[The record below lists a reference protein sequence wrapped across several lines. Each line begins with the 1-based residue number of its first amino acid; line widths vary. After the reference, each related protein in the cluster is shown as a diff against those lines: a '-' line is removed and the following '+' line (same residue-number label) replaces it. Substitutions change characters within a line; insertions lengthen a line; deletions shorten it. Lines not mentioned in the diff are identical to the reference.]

1 MSALLA
7 QFLDELGGKLVGGN
21 REMEI
26 SRIAPLDSAGPG
38 DLSFFS
44 NPRYRQQ
51 LAASSAACVIV
62 APAMQ
67 EFAAERGACIVVA
80 DPYAYFAK
88 ATQLWKRLA
97 MGAKPCGIH
106 SSAVVHE
113 SAKVDAAAYI
123 GPLCVIGVNAS
134 VGADTVLSS
143 RVTLSDGCQIGQR
156 CIVHPGVVI
165 GADGF
170 GFAPSGG
177 QWIKIE
183 QLGAV
188 HIGDDVEIGANSCI
202 DRGAL
207 DDTVIEDGVK
217 IDNLVQ
223 IAHNVHIG
231 AHTVI
236 AGNTGIAGSAR
247 IGKHCSIGGAANIL
261 GHLTIADGTV
271 ISPTSMVT
279 RSIKKA
285 GFYTGIFPLQENEQ
299 WEKNAATFKQLYALR
314 ERLIKLEQVLD
325 KEQRRNN
332 GNDDGHPRNS

>member
-1 MSALLA
+1 MS
-7 QFLDELGGKLVGGN
+7 
-21 REMEI
+21 I
-26 SRIAPLDSAGPG
+26 SRIAPLDSASHG
-38 DLSFFS
+38 DLSFLS

-51 LAASSAACVIV
+51 LAASQAACVIV
-62 APAMQ
+62 APAMRD
-67 EFAAERGACIVVA
+67 EAAQRGACIVTA
-80 DPYAYFAK
+80 DPYAYFAR
-88 ATQLWKRLA
+88 ATQWWKA
-97 MGAKPCGIH
+97 HQQGQKPSGVH
-106 SSAVVHE
+106 PSAVVDA
-113 SAKVDAAAYI
+113 SATVHASAYI
-123 GPLCVIGVNAS
+123 GPQCVVDAGAVI
-134 VGADTVLSS
+134 GADTVLKS
-143 RVTLSDGCQIGQR
+143 RVTVGQGCVVGER

-170 GFAPSGG
+170 GFAPSAGR
-177 QWIKIE
+177 WEKIE

-188 HIGDDVEIGANSCI
+188 RIGNDVEIGANTCI

-207 DDTVIEDGVK
+207 DDTIIEDGVK

-247 IGKHCSIGGAANIL
+247 IGRHCQIGGAANIL

-279 RSIKKA
+279 RSLLKA

-299 WEKNAATFKQLYALR
+299 WEKNAATFRQLYALR
-314 ERLIKLEQVLD
+314 ERVKKLEQALARN
-325 KEQRRNN
+325 QQSNN
-332 GNDDGHPRNS
+332 GN

>member
-1 MSALLA
+1 VSVLLG
-7 QFLDELGGKLVGGN
+7 QILDALGGELIGGE
-21 REMEI
+21 REMTI
-26 SRIAPLDSAGPG
+26 SRIAPLDSAGHG
-38 DLSFFS
+38 DLSFLS

-51 LAASSAACVIV
+51 LAASQAACVIV
-62 APAMQ
+62 APALRD
-67 EFAAERGACIVVA
+67 EAAQRGACIVTA
-80 DPYAYFAK
+80 DPYAYFAR
-88 ATQLWKRLA
+88 ATQWWKAHQQGGR
-97 MGAKPCGIH
+97 PSGIH
-106 SSAVVHE
+106 ASAVVDATAQVHA
-113 SAKVDAAAYI
+113 SAYV
-123 GPLCVIGVNAS
+123 GPQCVVEAGAVI
-134 VGADTVLSS
+134 GADTVLKS
-143 RVTLSDGCQIGQR
+143 RVTIGQGCVVGER

-170 GFAPSGG
+170 GFAPSAGR
-177 QWIKIE
+177 WEKIE

-188 HIGDDVEIGANSCI
+188 RIGNDVEIGANTCV

-207 DDTVIEDGVK
+207 DDTIIEDGVK

-247 IGKHCSIGGAANIL
+247 IGRHCQIGGAANIL

-279 RSIKKA
+279 RSLPKA

-299 WEKNAATFKQLYALR
+299 WEKNAATFRQLYTLR
-314 ERLIKLEQVLD
+314 ERVKKLEQALA
-325 KEQRRNN
+325 EGRQSNN
-332 GNDDGHPRNS
+332 GN

>member
-1 MSALLA
+1 MSVLLG
-7 QFLDELGGKLVGGN
+7 QILDALGGELIGGE
-21 REMEI
+21 REMTI
-26 SRIAPLDSAGPG
+26 SRIAPLDSAGHG
-38 DLSFFS
+38 DLSFLS

-51 LAASSAACVIV
+51 LAASQAACVIV
-62 APAMQ
+62 APALRD
-67 EFAAERGACIVVA
+67 EAAQRGACIVTA
-80 DPYAYFAK
+80 DPYAYFAR
-88 ATQLWKRLA
+88 ATQWWKAQQQGGR
-97 MGAKPCGIH
+97 PSGIH
-106 SSAVVHE
+106 ASAVVDATAQVHA
-113 SAKVDAAAYI
+113 SACV
-123 GPLCVIGVNAS
+123 GPQCVVEAGAVI
-134 VGADTVLSS
+134 GADTVLKS
-143 RVTLSDGCQIGQR
+143 RVTIGQGCVVGER

-170 GFAPSGG
+170 GFAPSAGR
-177 QWIKIE
+177 WEKIE

-188 HIGDDVEIGANSCI
+188 RIGNDVEIGANTCV

-207 DDTVIEDGVK
+207 DDTIIEDGVK

-247 IGKHCSIGGAANIL
+247 IGRHCQIGGAANIL

-279 RSIKKA
+279 RSLPKA

-299 WEKNAATFKQLYALR
+299 WEKNAATFRQLYTLR
-314 ERLIKLEQVLD
+314 ERVKKLEQALA
-325 KEQRRNN
+325 EGRQSNN
-332 GNDDGHPRNS
+332 GN

>member
-1 MSALLA
+1 MS
-7 QFLDELGGKLVGGN
+7 
-21 REMEI
+21 I
-26 SRIAPLDSAGPG
+26 SRIAPLDSASHG
-38 DLSFFS
+38 DLSFLS

-51 LAASSAACVIV
+51 LAASQAACVIV
-62 APAMQ
+62 APAMRD
-67 EFAAERGACIVVA
+67 EAAQRGACIVTA
-80 DPYAYFAK
+80 DPYAYFAR
-88 ATQLWKRLA
+88 ATQWWKA
-97 MGAKPCGIH
+97 HQQGQKPSGVH
-106 SSAVVHE
+106 PSAVVDA
-113 SAKVDAAAYI
+113 SATVHASAYI
-123 GPLCVIGVNAS
+123 GPQCVVDAGALI
-134 VGADTVLSS
+134 GADTVLKS
-143 RVTLSDGCQIGQR
+143 RVTVGQGCVVGER

-170 GFAPSGG
+170 GFAPSAGR
-177 QWIKIE
+177 WEKIE

-188 HIGDDVEIGANSCI
+188 RIGNDVEIGANTCI

-207 DDTVIEDGVK
+207 DDTIIEDGVK

-247 IGKHCSIGGAANIL
+247 IGRHCQIGGAANIL

-279 RSIKKA
+279 RSLPKA

-299 WEKNAATFKQLYALR
+299 WEKNAATFRQLYALR
-314 ERLIKLEQVLD
+314 ERVKKLEQALARN
-325 KEQRRNN
+325 QQSNN
-332 GNDDGHPRNS
+332 GN